1 MDKIFDGYLMVSDM
15 DGTLLNSEKKISKG
29 NLEAIKYFVDNGGK
43 FTVATGRMVQSV
55 GNFVDEI
62 RIKLPTILHN
72 GAKIYDFMED
82 KIIAEHSIEEHRKE
96 VIKKVKRDY
105 PNIGIE
111 VFADEIVYIY
121 QRCELTKRY
130 NKYNYN
136 IVYDLPNEVWDKP
149 WVKVLLIGDE
159 KDLDKL
165 EIEYKEHYDNGNAFR
180 SGANYFDIVANGI
193 SKGIALEELIERYN
207 FDKTKVIAVGDNM
220 NDIEM
225 LEVAEYGFYI
235 EGGAKRG
242 LERAKLI
249 APSND
254 NNPIKYIIGWL
265 ENKIIKVKRS

>member
-15 DGTLLNSEKKISKG
+15 DGTLLNSEKKISEG
-29 NLEAIKYFVDNGGK
+29 NLEAIKYFVENGGQ

-55 GNFVDEI
+55 GNFIDEM

-82 KIIAEHSIEEHRKE
+82 NIIAEHSIEEYRKE
-96 VIKKVKRDY
+96 IIKKVKKDY

-111 VFADEIVYIY
+111 IFSDEVVYIY

-130 NKYNYN
+130 DKYNYN

-149 WVKVLLIGDE
+149 WIKVLLIGDE
-159 KDLDKL
+159 KELDKL
-165 EIEYKEHYDNGNAFR
+165 EMEYKENYDNGNAFR
-180 SGANYFDIVANGI
+180 SGSNYFDIVANGI
-193 SKGIALEELIERYN
+193 SKGMALEELIEEYS
-207 FDKTKVIAVGDNM
+207 FDKTKVIAIGDNM

-235 EGGAKRG
+235 EGGAKRA
-242 LERAKLI
+242 LERAKLV

-254 NNPIKYIIGWL
+254 DDPIKYVVNWI
-265 ENKIIKVKRS
+265 ENEIIKDRRR